1 MVSNRRKPLIN
12 KFAYIRNIAME
23 EMLYIPIK
31 EDWYKAIEVEPK
43 IKLHNVIDRSIL
55 GCQKKKQREYYRLR
69 KIIELHNKA
78 LEQNDCDDGFVNL
91 WSIMEVVSSDMTG
104 DTKIEKV
111 INSVLSILQNDY
123 YSKYFQSLRNDLR
136 SSLRKEEYID
146 IVDGIT
152 EKGDEVYKIACL
164 TLLDKYRELRE
175 ELFTKLKGYPN
186 IRYKMWRMYRMRNN
200 KKEIFKYSNG
210 YGRRLKWHT
219 YRLYRM
225 RNKIVHSGEK
235 DKNVRILGEHLHIY
249 CDGIIIEL
257 IVKLSNESF
266 ETIRD
271 VLVDTRLLLESKKEL
286 FNDTSA
292 VQERDITNMFSNYLN
307 KLVY

>member
-1 MVSNRRKPLIN
+1 
-12 KFAYIRNIAME
+12 ME

-31 EDWYKAIEVEPK
+31 EDGYKAIEVEPK

-55 GCQKKKQREYYRLR
+55 GCQKKNQREYYRLR
-69 KIIELHNKA
+69 KIIELHNEA

-186 IRYKMWRMYRMRNN
+186 IRYKMWRMYRMRN
-200 KKEIFKYSNG
+200 
-210 YGRRLKWHT
+210 
-219 YRLYRM
+219 
-225 RNKIVHSGEK
+225 KIVHSGEK